1 MRTMSTENTSAAIE
15 ATDASATEQSQV
27 NPAAGRVYTQQE
39 FDDAM
44 AKMKAAVMKKALKPL
59 EELGDIEELR
69 NLKTEAER
77 RRHEESVK
85 KGEFEKVLQ
94 ELAQK
99 KDAEIQKRDRV
110 IQEYRVDTPLLNAA
124 AQMRSVNPE
133 QVKALLRTNVRLN
146 GDGEVEVTD
155 SHGQVRYNDSGL
167 PLGVQDLV
175 REFLEANPHFVQPTP
190 ATTNSRSSINAN
202 GMDKID
208 LSKLDMK
215 NPEHRKM
222 YAEARKSGRK

>member
-1 MRTMSTENTSAAIE
+1 MITENTSAAIE
-15 ATDASATEQSQV
+15 ATDASATQQSQV
-27 NPAAGRVYTQQE
+27 NPDTGRVYSQQE

-44 AKMKAAVMKKALKPL
+44 AKMKASVLKKAAKPY
-59 EELGDIEELR
+59 EDLGDPEELR
-69 NLKTEAER
+69 ALKSESER
-77 RRHEESVK
+77 RRTEESVK

-94 ELAQK
+94 ELASK

-124 AQMRSVNPE
+124 ATMRSVNPD
-133 QVKALLRTNVRLN
+133 QVKALLKSNVRLN

-155 SHGQVRYNDSGL
+155 SHGKVRYNDSGL

-175 REFLEANPHFVQPTP
+175 REFLEANPHFVQATP
-190 ATTNSRSSINAN
+190 ATTNSRSSINAQ
-202 GMDKID
+202 GMDKVD

-215 NPEHRKM
+215 NAAHREIYKQ
-222 YAEARKSGRK
+222 ARANKR